1 MTTEKK
7 KPMDHFY
14 KLLGSGRNI
23 SKRSITINVKESSDS
38 LLLSTNSSFYN
49 TNKKS
54 ESYLTLIQM
63 LKNDLYQIQ
72 DMINSN
78 TKDIKMFKLL
88 SKAPGLSKKLSEIEN
103 NKSVKDVIEKITEMS
118 QKTDKIFSRYGCKD
132 SKALIEKIFLELSF
146 NELLLEKIYD
156 FFILMKLS
164 VHKDDTYQESLSK
177 IISIKSFIDKTV
189 DKFNEKNN
197 NKNNNEGNI
206 IEYKKIKEI
215 KSMIDLIKFNINNN
229 INDKNFIE
237 IFNHII
243 KLINEYFEKKNKFII
258 NEINLEEKDIG
269 DNCNCTND
277 EIEKFE
283 KILNKLIESIN
294 NYKIDNSG
302 IKEKNDE
309 LIKKIEEM
317 ENNIKEKNENQN
329 MDIINLKSEFDSEK
343 QKFIESIETSNK
355 KYVELKNEYD
365 SLKAE
370 NEKLVEEINTL
381 KEAHLSNNTD
391 FDIQLKQKEEL
402 IINLQ
407 KSISEKDVLNLQLTN
422 QIKEL
427 EAAKNKKMDI
437 KNSEIYKLMNN
448 YDSQLKKIG
457 TDLMNQN
464 GEEMRILENKYKN
477 LESKY
482 NMILLERET
491 LKKNI
496 IYLKGKRYD
505 PDSYEEVLKEQ
516 FETMRNAFQK
526 KIEDLNEEL
535 NDVKRDSRIKV
546 YQLELELKE
555 NIKLKNNFLKQI
567 ISLQSQVD
575 MMKKEGE

>member
-269 DNCNCTND
+269 DNCNCTNN

-355 KYVELKNEYD
+355 KYAELKNEYD

>member
-269 DNCNCTND
+269 DNCNCTNN

-329 MDIINLKSEFDSEK
+329 IINLKSEFDSEK

-437 KNSEIYKLMNN
+437 KNSEIYNLMNN

-457 TDLMNQN
+457 IDLMNQN

>member
-1 MTTEKK
+1 
-7 KPMDHFY
+7 
-14 KLLGSGRNI
+14 
-23 SKRSITINVKESSDS
+23 
-38 LLLSTNSSFYN
+38 
-49 TNKKS
+49 
-54 ESYLTLIQM
+54 
-63 LKNDLYQIQ
+63 
-72 DMINSN
+72 
-78 TKDIKMFKLL
+78 
-88 SKAPGLSKKLSEIEN
+88 
-103 NKSVKDVIEKITEMS
+103 
-118 QKTDKIFSRYGCKD
+118 
-132 SKALIEKIFLELSF
+132 
-146 NELLLEKIYD
+146 
-156 FFILMKLS
+156 
-164 VHKDDTYQESLSK
+164 
-177 IISIKSFIDKTV
+177 
-189 DKFNEKNN
+189 
-197 NKNNNEGNI
+197 
-206 IEYKKIKEI
+206 
-215 KSMIDLIKFNINNN
+215 
-229 INDKNFIE
+229 
-237 IFNHII
+237 
-243 KLINEYFEKKNKFII
+243 
-258 NEINLEEKDIG
+258 
-269 DNCNCTND
+269 
-277 EIEKFE
+277 
-283 KILNKLIESIN
+283 
-294 NYKIDNSG
+294 
-302 IKEKNDE
+302 
-309 LIKKIEEM
+309 M

>member
-7 KPMDHFY
+7 KPLDHFY

-103 NKSVKDVIEKITEMS
+103 NKSVKDLIDKITEMS

-146 NELLLEKIYD
+146 NELILEKIYD

-269 DNCNCTND
+269 DNCNCTNN

-381 KEAHLSNNTD
+381 KEAHLNNNID
-391 FDIQLKQKEEL
+391 LDNQLKQKEEL

-437 KNSEIYKLMNN
+437 KNSEIYNLMNN

>member
-269 DNCNCTND
+269 DNCNCTNN

-329 MDIINLKSEFDSEK
+329 IINLKSEFDSEK

>member
-103 NKSVKDVIEKITEMS
+103 NKSVKNVIEKITEMS

-269 DNCNCTND
+269 DNCHYTNN

-343 QKFIESIETSNK
+343 QKFIDSIESSNK
-355 KYVELKNEYD
+355 KYDELKNEYY

-381 KEAHLSNNTD
+381 KEAHLNNNID
-391 FDIQLKQKEEL
+391 LDNQLKQKEEL

>member
-269 DNCNCTND
+269 DNCNCTNN

-329 MDIINLKSEFDSEK
+329 IINLKSEFDSEK

-381 KEAHLSNNTD
+381 KEAHLCNNTD